1 MPDFRGQVATEEE
14 DRACVRQAEGQAKMD
29 RKWESRGNDAMK
41 RQNPSYVSVVWT
53 ECPVS

>member
-1 MPDFRGQVATEEE
+1 MNKGLEVLRGQSRERSDERFREIRTQ
-14 DRACVRQAEGQAKMD
+14 RAW
-29 RKWESRGNDAMK
+29 WESRGNDAMK